1 MFTTTLDEIRTAD
14 AYPNKQDA
22 NFLGFNRDTDRW
34 KVDASGLLVSA
45 SGLSVELDKDDDSVA
60 IWSSSGTAEI
70 PVYMSD
76 PVAVFD
82 ADPMSKPLI
91 KKRIVYDVNGN
102 ATQIREASIATPSGS
117 TCVVKDLAYNES
129 NDITYVVETY
139 GIW

>member
-76 PVAVFD
+76 PIGTFD
-82 ADPMSKPLI
+82 ADPIKKPLI
-91 KKRIVYDVNGN
+91 KTRVLYTNDLISE
-102 ATQIREASIATPSGS
+102 IREATIATPSGS
-117 TCVVKDLAYNES
+117 QCVVKHLTYNASDEIAYV
-129 NDITYVVETY
+129 TETY
-139 GIW
+139 GVW